1 MALSSLGV
9 FLVEE
14 ILSGERHQK
23 FREAVNVL
31 LVSLRVRQTTIIDEF
46 SFDYVN
52 CHLLVLSFG
61 TFKIIVQA
69 RSLKWPHSITD
80 FWLDNIYSLGIQ
92 ACDIPKHF
100 ISNWSQ
106 LTSLKQTVGCNH
118 FSWCCFKTKPL
129 LFKAITIQLLLLLIN
144 FDYSLTQS

>member
-31 LVSLRVRQTTIIDEF
+31 LVSLRVRQTTINDEF

-61 TFKIIVQA
+61 TFKIIVLA
-69 RSLKWPHSITD
+69 RLRGLTELLISDWTTSIP
-80 FWLDNIYSLGIQ
+80 LGIQ

-100 ISNWSQ
+100 ISN
-106 LTSLKQTVGCNH
+106 
-118 FSWCCFKTKPL
+118 
-129 LFKAITIQLLLLLIN
+129 
-144 FDYSLTQS
+144 